1 MGFCNREQLHS
12 GFCANYY
19 WDELD
24 HSSMCSELIKMF
36 YVCMLHCNYRG
47 VWNSQPWK
55 RNSPCKGC
63 QWKLWEKFLIL
74 CDETTL
80 EAQKFRDLVW
90 LCSTGCHLGHTIYSL
105 WASGF
110 LFLTWGAWT
119 VPRACQDHCLYWYF
133 QSIED
138 QDQTAYRAILPLTS
152 QVPELKLWSS
162 HHEYLRRQTVLET
175 NPLQKISWRCV
186 FTR

>member
-1 MGFCNREQLHS
+1 MFACCFLITEVFEIVNREREIHHVK
-12 GFCANYY
+12 
-19 WDELD
+19 DV
-24 HSSMCSELIKMF
+24 SENFEKNFSFSVMKQ
-36 YVCMLHCNYRG
+36 H
-47 VWNSQPWK
+47 WK
-55 RNSPCKGC
+55 PR
-63 QWKLWEKFLIL
+63 L
-74 CDETTL
+74 
-80 EAQKFRDLVW
+80 KFRDLVW
-90 LCSTGCHLGHTIYSL
+90 LCCTGCHLGHTIYSL

-119 VPRACQDHCLYWYF
+119 VPCVCQDHCFYWYF

-162 HHEYLRRQTVLET
+162 HHECLRRQTVLET